1 MKIAETKR
9 VTAAIFYVEK
19 YHKNKNKLLKICY
32 NTKEFEKNI
41 YISLETHKK
50 KYNILVKKYKQTFTM
65 NIKKSKLSVLTHKS
79 YKKRNDTKH
88 QK

>member
-1 MKIAETKR
+1 MNTKEILQKQNAR
-9 VTAAIFYVEK
+9 NTLSK
-19 YHKNKNKLLKICY
+19 KNKNKLLKICY

>member
-1 MKIAETKR
+1 MKIAETKW
-9 VTAAIFYVEK
+9 VTATIFYVEK

-50 KYNILVKKYKQTFTM
+50 KYNILVKKKQADIY
-65 NIKKSKLSVLTHKS
+65 NE
-79 YKKRNDTKH
+79 YKKIKIDCFDT
-88 QK
+88 

>member
-1 MKIAETKR
+1 MSLVCVSSVRLIMCE
-9 VTAAIFYVEK
+9 
-19 YHKNKNKLLKICY
+19 KNKNKLLKICY

-50 KYNILVKKYKQTFTM
+50 KYNILVKKYKRTFTM
-65 NIKKSKLSVLTHKS
+65 NIKKSKLAVLTHKS